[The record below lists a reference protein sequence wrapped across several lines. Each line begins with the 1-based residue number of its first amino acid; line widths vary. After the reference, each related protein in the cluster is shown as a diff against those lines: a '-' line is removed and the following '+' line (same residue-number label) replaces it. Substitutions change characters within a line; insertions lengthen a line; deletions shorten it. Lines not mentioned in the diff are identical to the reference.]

1 MKIKALSNQGDVI
14 FATIVYTVILLAL
27 FGGLAAGFN
36 NMLWLIPFF
45 IGLKLLLCLMLR
57 KLKGVI
63 FHSDKLEVSSYGLS
77 DRKMI
82 YTPDQVI
89 LKKVSTASVRSPRN
103 AFNLFIGEKH
113 VGMFKLNDYEGE
125 FEKFLQLTKD
135 AGYTWK
141 KYMV

>member
-14 FATIVYTVILLAL
+14 LATIIYTVILLAL

-45 IGLKLLLCLMLR
+45 IGLKLR

-141 KYMV
+141 KYVV